1 VASTADVTIDTLSG
15 RSATEPLPGA
25 NVSPLT
31 VLQVEDSPADAELI
45 VRTLERSGFDVRATL
60 VQHPGA
66 MRDALTRQSFD
77 IVISDYQ
84 LPQFDA
90 PGALRVLQESG
101 LDIPFIVVSGTIGED
116 VAVLMMRAGA
126 HDYILKDNLTRLQP
140 AVSREIADA
149 QMRRARRRA
158 ENALRESEERLA
170 LAIDA
175 TQLGT
180 FDFDPRSGALVWSQF
195 GKRHFGLSA
204 DAIVSMD
211 ELWHAIHPDDRPRIQ
226 DALQS
231 AFHAGHD
238 GYHAAEYRTIGIEDG
253 VERWLSTRG
262 RLMCDTD
269 GRPMRF
275 VGVSIDITERLR
287 MEAALRESAE
297 RESQANRLKD
307 QFLAN
312 LSHELRTPLNVILG
326 YSRGLATRPLTSTTA
341 DLDRVRRTAHLIERN
356 AQAQLR
362 IVEDLLDVQR
372 IVAGR
377 LAADYTQCDLQQVAQ
392 GVLDS
397 LMPSAA
403 AKRLKVIANLRSVEM
418 TCDAARIQ
426 QVMWNLLG
434 NAVKFTPAGGRIE
447 FLVTREF
454 DSAVIQVS
462 DSGEGIPA
470 HFLPHVFERFRQ
482 LDMTSTRRHEGMGL
496 GLAIVKHVVDLHGGS
511 VVAESRGEGEGARFT
526 VTIPMAPPGAMPRSA
541 SPA

>member
-1 VASTADVTIDTLSG
+1 LS
-15 RSATEPLPGA
+15 
-25 NVSPLT
+25 
-31 VLQVEDSPADAELI
+31 VLQVEDSSADAELI
-45 VRTLERSGFDVRATL
+45 VRTLERSGFDVRAVR
-60 VQHPGA
+60 VQHAGS
-66 MRDALTRQSFD
+66 MRDALASQPFD
-77 IVISDYQ
+77 VVISDYQ

-90 PGALRVLQESG
+90 PRALHVLQDSG

-149 QMRRARRRA
+149 QMRRARRSA
-158 ENALRESEERLA
+158 ETALRESEERLA

-195 GKRHFGLSA
+195 GKRHFGLSP

-211 ELWHAIHPDDRPRIQ
+211 QLWRAIHPDDRPRLQ
-226 DALQS
+226 DALRTG
-231 AFHAGHD
+231 FHAGHD
-238 GYHAAEYRTIGIEDG
+238 GYHAAEYRAIGIEDG
-253 VERWLSTRG
+253 IERWLSTRG
-262 RLMCDTD
+262 RIICDAD
-269 GRPMRF
+269 GHPTRF
-275 VGVSIDITERLR
+275 VGVSIEITERIR
-287 MEAALRESAE
+287 MEAALRDSAE
-297 RESQANRLKD
+297 REAQANRLKD

-326 YSRGLATRPLTSTTA
+326 YSRNLVARPLEPSPEGIE
-341 DLDRVRRTAHLIERN
+341 RIRRIARLVERN

-377 LAADYTQCDLQQVAQ
+377 LAAEYAPCDLQQIAQ
-392 GVLDS
+392 GVMDS

-403 AKRLKVIANLRSVEM
+403 AKQLEVVANLRPVAIS
-418 TCDAARIQ
+418 CDAARIQ

-434 NAVKFTPAGGRIE
+434 NAVKFTPLGGRIE
-447 FLVTREF
+447 FNVTCEF
-454 DSAVIQVS
+454 DCAVIQVK
-462 DSGEGIPA
+462 DSGEGIPD
-470 HFLPHVFERFRQ
+470 HFLPHVFDRFRQ

-496 GLAIVKHVVDLHGGS
+496 GLSIVKHVVDLHGGS
-511 VVAESRGEGEGARFT
+511 VVAESRGEGYGACFT
-526 VTIPMAPPGAMPRSA
+526 VTIPVAAPDSRQSA
-541 SPA
+541 SCS